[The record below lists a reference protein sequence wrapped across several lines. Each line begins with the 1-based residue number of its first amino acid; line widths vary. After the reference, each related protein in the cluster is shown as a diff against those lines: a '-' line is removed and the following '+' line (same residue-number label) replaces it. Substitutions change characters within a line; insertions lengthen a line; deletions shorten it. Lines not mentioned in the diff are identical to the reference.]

1 MSQTSSQTF
10 TTQIELGGKTAT
22 GFQVPADVVE
32 AMGAGKRPKV
42 LVTIGPHTYRS
53 TVAVYSGAFM
63 LPLNADNRRAAG
75 VEAGDTVQ
83 VTLAPDTE
91 ERRVEV
97 PAELATAFEAHP
109 GTKTAFEALS
119 FTRQREH
126 AQAVTSA
133 KQEATRERRIAKI
146 IAELTELTER

>member
-1 MSQTSSQTF
+1 MSQTF
-10 TTQIELGGKTAT
+10 TTQIELHGKTAT
-22 GFQVPADVVE
+22 GFRVPDEVVE
-32 AMGAGKRPKV
+32 AMGSGKRPKV

-53 TVAVYSGAFM
+53 TIAVYTGVYM
-63 LPLNADNRRAAG
+63 LPLNADNREAAG
-75 VEAGDTVQ
+75 VKAGDTVE

-97 PAELATAFEAHP
+97 PAELAAAFAAHP
-109 GTKTAFEALS
+109 GTQAAFEALS

-126 AQAVTSA
+126 AEAVTSA

-146 IAELTELTER
+146 IAELGAG